1 MKDMREHH
9 QQEADMDQSKEKF
22 TKGAAKPASLFH
34 FTDSFKMKDQVPSIF
49 FHFQFLYICMLEQLQ
64 AK

>member
-1 MKDMREHH
+1 MKNVHKHH

-34 FTDSFKMKDQVPSIF
+34 FTDPFKMKDQVPAIF
-49 FHFQFLYICMLEQLQ
+49 LHPEFFNIL
-64 AK
+64 